1 MWTSNSN
8 NTLDY
13 YLIIP
18 DYQLKNV
25 MTYLKKSLFNN
36 VSYVV
41 DASSI
46 DTSGYNFSV
55 YTNNNSNGLLT
66 FYILYSYTFKV
77 KIILIVKETN
87 KNLNSIDSVYANCNW
102 LEREF
107 CEMYNTQRFNKIDSR
122 KLLLNY
128 YDSMAPLKRTM
139 GSRGNYEAYYDFSD
153 RQVQF
158 TNCMDIDL

>member
-1 MWTSNSN
+1 MFSN
-8 NTLDY
+8 
-13 YLIIP
+13 I
-18 DYQLKNV
+18 
-25 MTYLKKSLFNN
+25 
-36 VSYVV
+36 SYVV

-46 DTSGYNFSV
+46 DTSGYNYNV
-55 YTNNNSNGLLT
+55 YKNADSNGLLT
-66 FYILYSYTFKV
+66 FYVLYNYIFKI
-77 KIILIVKETN
+77 KLILIVKET
-87 KNLNSIDSVYANCNW
+87 KSNLDSVDSIYANCNW

-128 YDSMAPLKRTM
+128 CDSLAPLRRVI

-158 TNCMDIDL
+158 TNCVDVDL